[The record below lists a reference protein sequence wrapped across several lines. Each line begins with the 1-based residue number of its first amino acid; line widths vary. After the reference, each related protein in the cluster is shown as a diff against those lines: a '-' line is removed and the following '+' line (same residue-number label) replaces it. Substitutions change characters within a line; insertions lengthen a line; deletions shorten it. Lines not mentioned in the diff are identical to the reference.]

1 MEQQRIAVGIDFGT
15 SNSAVAD
22 VSITGQPQPIQPEG
36 ARAKVLP
43 SVVFL
48 GPEGPV
54 VGEAA
59 LAEELSQPRR
69 VVRSV
74 KMQLGSG
81 TSLVID
87 CRQWAHAE
95 IATEFIRAIT
105 ELDC

>member
-1 MEQQRIAVGIDFGT
+1 MELQRIAVGIDFGT

-36 ARAKVLP
+36 ARSKVLP

-59 LAEELSQPRR
+59 LAE
-69 VVRSV
+69 
-74 KMQLGSG
+74 
-81 TSLVID
+81 
-87 CRQWAHAE
+87 RQQIVERYTRYAPAYNMR
-95 IATEFIRAIT
+95 ARQALREFL
-105 ELDC
+105 EG

>member
-59 LAEELSQPRR
+59 LAEEPGPPGR
-69 VVRSV
+69 VGRSV
-74 KMQLGSG
+74 KMQLGSDTRDRVDGG
-81 TSLVID
+81 T
-87 CRQWAHAE
+87 RRPE
-95 IATEFIRAIT
+95 EIRAGVR
-105 ELDC
+105 